1 MGEKTYRLNFGMS
14 DGTVKNVDFTVPYD
28 DSKEIPEYWQ
38 TALDNGVNAIC
49 EAVENAGRE
58 KSAFLWYTDA
68 HWGHNRAMSP
78 KLLKYLQEHTAM
90 NKVNFGGDIAN
101 DYKYNAELTDDE
113 WMALMR
119 QWRLAVRDLPNHHS
133 VIGNHDDDGTVAHL
147 ADQNHL
153 YGFLMAPE
161 ETSDIV
167 RGGDFY
173 YYIDEPSEKTRY
185 LYLNTSFCTSL
196 SASGEDAQGQF
207 VVDALSTTPDGWH
220 IIVISHIWFL
230 YSSTNTPTQGD
241 IPNYCKALLNLFDCY
256 NSRTSGSIAI
266 GTETITFDYT
276 NGGAS
281 VAFCIGGHT
290 HVDHDFTSDGGIPV
304 ILTETDS
311 FHTRGDNT
319 ATSGTST
326 ETAVYAIVADHGN
339 HNIHVICVG
348 RGLTREVQIIHDDS
362 VQDYTN
368 VLDEVGYT
376 ENMYVSASS
385 GYAEKTKEGVDLT
398 GYIPVQH
405 GNIVYLKNVTMPDA
419 DDYTN
424 KVYFYN
430 SAKTGVNA
438 FGVKSTATSLNPV
451 FSGGNLVQFTIL
463 GSHLGWDGGAEE
475 NVTGYIRIGAANIDS
490 TSVITVNEEID

>member
-14 DGTVKNVDFTVPYD
+14 DGTVKNVDFAVPYD
-28 DSKEIPEYWQ
+28 DSEEIPEYWQ

-68 HWGHNRAMSP
+68 HWGHNREMSP

-101 DYKYNAELTDDE
+101 DYKYNAELTDEE

-119 QWRLAVRDLPNHHS
+119 QWRLEVRDLPNHHS
-133 VIGNHDDDGTVAHL
+133 VVGNHDGDGTVAHL
-147 ADQNHL
+147 ADRNHL

-161 ETSDIV
+161 ETPNIV

-173 YYIDEPSEKTRY
+173 YYIDEPGERTRY

-207 VVDALSTTPDGWH
+207 VVDALGTTPDGWH

-230 YSSTNTPTQGD
+230 YADTATPTVGD
-241 IPNYCKALLNLFDCY
+241 VPTYCNKLLALFDAY
-256 NSRTSGSIAI
+256 NDRKTGSITLQNTAA
-266 GTETITFDYT
+266 GYDFT
-276 NGGAS
+276 NAGAQ
-281 VAFCIGGHT
+281 VEFCIGGHT
-290 HVDHDFTSDGGIPV
+290 HVDYDFASTGGIPV

-311 FHTRGDNT
+311 YHLRGTGKTRDPGTINE
-319 ATSGTST
+319 ASVSG
-326 ETAVYAIVADHGN
+326 IVADYNN
-339 HNIHVICVG
+339 HKIHVIRIG
-348 RGLTREVQIIHDDS
+348 RGSDREVAITNYEVTYS
-362 VQDYTN
+362 N
-368 VLDEVGYT
+368 VLDTVGYT

-385 GYAEKTKEGVDLT
+385 GYVEKTKEGVDLT

-405 GNIVYLKNVTMPDA
+405 GNIIYLKNVTMPDA

-438 FGVKSTATSLNPV
+438 FGVKPTATSLNPV

-475 NVTGYIRIGAANIDS
+475 NVTGYIRIGAANIDD
-490 TSVITVNEEID
+490 TSVITVNEPIT